1 MIHEFEINRDYFMIL
16 LLNPV
21 IAYFDLSLMLQINIS
36 MVIFPDDWYL
46 YWVLLKNM
54 LPLTFA
60 GLLSTPAPTA
70 PIIGIAFMA
79 LFGIMAV
86 VVGPDYDGFN
96 DPNTTK

>member
-1 MIHEFEINRDYFMIL
+1 MIIFINL
-16 LLNPV
+16 V
-21 IAYFDLSLMLQINIS
+21 IAWFEMKKMLQSTIT
-36 MVIFPDDWYL
+36 MVISPDDCYL

-86 VVGPDYDGFN
+86 VVGPNYDGFN
-96 DPNTTK
+96 DPNTSK

>member
-1 MIHEFEINRDYFMIL
+1 LNWYDLPTFFMFVG
-16 LLNPV
+16 LNPV
-21 IAYFDLSLMLQINIS
+21 IALFCVSKMLQSKIT

-70 PIIGIAFMA
+70 PIVGIAFMA

-86 VVGPDYDGFN
+86 VVGPNYDGFN
-96 DPNTTK
+96 DPNTSK

>member
-1 MIHEFEINRDYFMIL
+1 MIL
-16 LLNPV
+16 FITPV
-21 IAYFDLSLMLQINIS
+21 IASMTESKMLQSKIT

-86 VVGPDYDGFN
+86 VVGPNYDGFN
-96 DPNTTK
+96 DPNTSK

>member
-1 MIHEFEINRDYFMIL
+1 MIL
-16 LLNPV
+16 LENLV
-21 IAYFDLSLMLQINIS
+21 IASFNKSKMLQSKIS

-46 YWVLLKNM
+46 YWVLLMNM

-70 PIIGIAFMA
+70 PIIGVAFMA

-86 VVGPDYDGFN
+86 VVGPNYEGFN
-96 DPNTTK
+96 DPNSSK

>member
-1 MIHEFEINRDYFMIL
+1 MIL
-16 LLNPV
+16 LLNLV

-36 MVIFPDDWYL
+36 MVIFPNDWYL

>member
-1 MIHEFEINRDYFMIL
+1 
-16 LLNPV
+16 
-21 IAYFDLSLMLQINIS
+21 
-36 MVIFPDDWYL
+36 MVIYPDGCYL
-46 YWVLLKNM
+46 YWVSHKNM

-86 VVGPDYDGFN
+86 VVGPNYDGFN
-96 DPNTTK
+96 DPNTSK